1 MKRTLAFVLT
11 MLMMLSLSACG
22 GVNLNFTGV
31 SPFRNIRDEAVNAQV
46 DTLVS
51 TFADEHGL
59 EGISAGVISGKETRF
74 VNIGEGMGEHTV
86 MPIGTMTNMFVG
98 MLAADHERIG
108 YLDRNQNVS
117 DWLNSPVDI
126 PQNSGEDIKVWHL
139 AANMSGLGDADTFDN
154 SYLTAGMM
162 YQQLPNSS
170 FSFGLGEGHYESS
183 LGYALLSETLRQTYN
198 MNANFV
204 NLVNNQVISKMQL
217 NDSSFA
223 RGDSLAGFNGY
234 QTTTYDLLKVV
245 GYCTGA
251 LNYDEALT
259 KTLAL
264 AMEPVGA
271 DSGRTL
277 AFEYGK
283 MGSEDKV
290 ENYVYFRA
298 GEMDGI
304 SSYIAF
310 IPELDIG
317 VSLIARGDADL
328 ESLGVEL
335 LSVIK

>member
-1 MKRTLAFVLT
+1 MKRIFAFILSLA
-11 MLMMLSLSACG
+11 MMLGLSGCG

-31 SPFRNIRDEAVNAQV
+31 SPFRNIRDEAVIAQV
-46 DTLVS
+46 DALVS
-51 TFADEHGL
+51 TFADEQGL

-86 MPIGTMTNMFVG
+86 MPIGTMSNMFVG

-108 YLDRNQNVS
+108 YLDRNQSVS
-117 DWLNSPVDI
+117 DWLNCPTEV
-126 PQNSGEDIKVWHL
+126 PENNGEQIKVWQL
-139 AANMSGLGDADTFDN
+139 AANMSGLGDADTFGH

-162 YQQLPNSS
+162 YEQLPQAE
-170 FSFGLGEGHYESS
+170 FSFAAGEDIYESS

-234 QTTTYDLLKVV
+234 QTTTYDLLKVA

-251 LNYDEALT
+251 LSYDEALT
-259 KTLAL
+259 KTLNL
-264 AMEPVGA
+264 AMEPVGT

-283 MGSEDKV
+283 MGSGDTV
-290 ENYVYFRA
+290 ENIVYFRT
-298 GEMDGI
+298 GEMDGV
-304 SSYIAF
+304 SSFIAF

-317 VSLIARGDADL
+317 VSLMARGEAEL
-328 ESLGVEL
+328 ESLGLEL
-335 LSVIK
+335 LSALR